1 MLCGFRVVFRK
12 NRGSIKMCASQY
24 LSYRSC
30 DGGEIVDAGRSNRSG
45 PHLRNQQSLVHCLPL
60 FTAMIITISLR
71 KAPAEAERRWGSAE
85 AHPVAEAASCQ
96 GPERCLIFCLYSLG
110 QRGGWVGGGAL
121 QKKPWYTLPSTVR
134 EIATLQP
141 HPSRA
146 VRAAPS

>member
-1 MLCGFRVVFRK
+1 
-12 NRGSIKMCASQY
+12 MCASQY

-96 GPERCLIFCLYSLG
+96 GQPGRLSLG
-110 QRGGWVGGGAL
+110 FTSKAKL
-121 QKKPWYTLPSTVR
+121 T
-134 EIATLQP
+134 
-141 HPSRA
+141 RA
-146 VRAAPS
+146 SWRRPDTHIRLEA